1 MSKQLRE
8 AIWAELSA
16 LSDVAESEAPTAREV
31 LGRLWAQ
38 ATVEIFERVDHARV
52 LAEAVA
58 RSQQASLAASASN
71 GGVKNAHLKP
81 DFISEVILNA
91 NIL

>member
-8 AIWAELSA
+8 AIRAELLA
-16 LSDVAESEAPTAREV
+16 LDEIAESEAPSAREV

-38 ATVEIFERVDHARV
+38 ATVEIFERADHARV

-58 RSQQASLAASASN
+58 RSQQASMAASAAT
-71 GGVKNAHLKP
+71 GGATSAHLKP
-81 DFISEVILNA
+81 EFISGVILNA
-91 NIL
+91 DIL

>member
-16 LSDVAESEAPTAREV
+16 LGDVAESEAPTAREV

-38 ATVEIFERVDHARV
+38 ATVEIFEREDHARV

-58 RSQQASLAASASN
+58 RRQQASLAASASN

>member
-8 AIWAELSA
+8 AIRAELQA
-16 LSDVAESEAPTAREV
+16 LDEITESEAPSAREV

-38 ATVEIFERVDHARV
+38 ATVEIFERSDQARV

-58 RSQQASLAASASN
+58 RSQQASVVASSATAGSTS
-71 GGVKNAHLKP
+71 AHLEP
-81 DFISEVILNA
+81 EFISSVILSTDV
-91 NIL
+91 L

>member
-8 AIWAELSA
+8 SIWAELSA
-16 LSDVAESEAPTAREV
+16 LDDVAKSEIPSAREV
-31 LGRLWAQ
+31 LERLCAQ
-38 ATVEIFERVDHARV
+38 ATVEIFERADHARV

-58 RSQQASLAASASN
+58 RSQQASLAASATN

-81 DFISEVILNA
+81 DFISNVILNT